1 MSKLVALIDT
11 YKDAHGN
18 PSDSSIARAID
29 IAPQTISSWRKRG
42 IREAPGTATLRKLA
56 ALMRV
61 DYRTVVLEAVLI
73 DIGLIEDNGDGDEP
87 DATPIA
93 Q

>member
-1 MSKLVALIDT
+1 MSKLLALIDT
-11 YKDAHGN
+11 YKDATGG
-18 PSDSSIARAID
+18 PSDSSIARAIG
-29 IAPQTISSWRKRG
+29 ISPQALHSWRKRG
-42 IREAPGTATLRKLA
+42 IKEPPSVEALRKLA

-73 DIGLIEDNGDGDEP
+73 DIGLIEDNGDADEP